1 MKPVQLLLILLTVGL
16 LFVYLAYFRSK
27 LWDRVVVLLLLAA
40 AWFSILLPEFTT
52 TVANMLGVG
61 RGADLII
68 YLFALFTLY
77 ALVLLYTNVQT
88 LSLQLT
94 ALVRQNAIR
103 DAVISPGR
111 PPASRPNA
119 DPPPGGGQA

>member
-88 LSLQLT
+88 MSLQLT

-111 PPASRPNA
+111 TPASPPNA

>member
-1 MKPVQLLLILLTVGL
+1 MKPVQILLILTTVGL

-40 AWFSILLPEFTT
+40 AWVSILLPELTT
-52 TVANMLGVG
+52 KIANMLGVG

-68 YLFALFTLY
+68 YFFALFTLY

-88 LSLQLT
+88 LTLQLT

-103 DAVISPGR
+103 DAAV
-111 PPASRPNA
+111 PPARRPSTPQGA
-119 DPPPGGGQA
+119 DEPRGGGGA

>member
-27 LWDRVVVLLLLAA
+27 LWDRVVVLLLVAA

-52 TVANMLGVG
+52 IVANMLGVG

-88 LSLQLT
+88 LTLQLT
-94 ALVRQNAIR
+94 ALVRANAIR
-103 DAVISPGR
+103 DAVFSPGR
-111 PPASRPNA
+111 RPESPPNA
-119 DPPPGGGQA
+119 DPPAGGGQA

>member
-1 MKPVQLLLILLTVGL
+1 MKPVQILLILLTVGL

-40 AWFSILLPEFTT
+40 AWVSILLPEFTT
-52 TVANMLGVG
+52 IVANMVGVG

-88 LSLQLT
+88 LTLQLT

-111 PPASRPNA
+111 SPESPPSA
-119 DPPPGGGQA
+119 DPPTGERQA

>member
-1 MKPVQLLLILLTVGL
+1 MKPVQILLILTTVGL
-16 LFVYLAYFRSK
+16 LVVYLAYFRSK

-40 AWFSILLPEFTT
+40 AWVSILLPEFTT
-52 TVANMLGVG
+52 IVANKLGVG

-68 YLFALFTLY
+68 YFFALFTLY

-88 LSLQLT
+88 LTLQLT

-103 DAVISPGR
+103 DAVVPPGR
-111 PPASRPNA
+111 PPA
-119 DPPPGGGQA
+119 PPPSADQPRGGA

>member
-1 MKPVQLLLILLTVGL
+1 MKPVQILLILTTVGL

-27 LWDRVVVLLLLAA
+27 LWDRVVVLLFLAA
-40 AWFSILLPEFTT
+40 AWVSILLPDFTT
-52 TVANMLGVG
+52 IVANMLGVG

-68 YLFALFTLY
+68 YFFALFTLY
-77 ALVLLYTNVQT
+77 ALILLYTNVQT

-103 DAVISPGR
+103 DAVVPPPPPG
-111 PPASRPNA
+111 A
-119 DPPPGGGQA
+119 DPPPGGGKA